1 MKRMTLLLVLLLA
14 LAACGKK
21 DEEQIWTTMMEA
33 DLYRVSAQMGGRIS
47 KIYVAEGDEVK
58 AGDLIAQLDDQDLRF
73 SMEQLRAS
81 LQELEAQKQV
91 VNTQINLAET
101 DLEYQNRRQGRA
113 ESLFEEEVI
122 PLQNLE
128 DGELMQS
135 KAALQHESAQKNL
148 RLVEAKRG
156 ALLAQMKSVQK
167 KIDDSVITTAFTGRV
182 EHLYFDEGEML
193 PNMGQLAEILNIQSL
208 EANIYVSEEYLAQ
221 LKPGMQVKL
230 KIYGR
235 PQALEGQII
244 RISNKA
250 EFTPKTVL
258 TPDNRSIMVYAVR
271 IKAENPDGI
280 LKDGMPVDVVL
291 P

>member
-1 MKRMTLLLVLLLA
+1 MKRIIILSVLLLA
-14 LAACGKK
+14 LAACGRK

-33 DLYRVSAQMGGRIS
+33 DLYRVSALAGGRIS

-58 AGDLIAQLDDQDLRF
+58 AGDKIAQLDDSDLRF
-73 SMEQLRAS
+73 TLEQLRAS
-81 LQELEAQKQV
+81 LQELEAQKQLF
-91 VNTQINLAET
+91 NTQIALAATE
-101 DLEYQNRRQGRA
+101 LEYQSRRQGRS
-113 ESLFEEEVI
+113 ETLYEENVI

-128 DGELMQS
+128 DGELMKS
-135 KAALQHESAQKNL
+135 KAELQHESAQKNL
-148 RLVEAKRG
+148 RLVEAKRP
-156 ALLAQMKSVQK
+156 ALQAQLKSVQK
-167 KIDDSVITTAFTGRV
+167 KIDDFTITTPFTGRV

-208 EANIYVSEEYLAQ
+208 EANIYVGEEYLAQ
-221 LKPGMQVKL
+221 FQPGIQLKL
-230 KIYGR
+230 KINGHSE
-235 PQALEGQII
+235 AIDAKII

-258 TPDNRSIMVYAVR
+258 TPDNRTVMVYAIR
-271 IKAENPDGI
+271 LKAENPNGI